1 MSDFADLGRMVLKC
15 QITTTLGDCAGDYDV
30 TALVNAFVT
39 RFGFVDVG
47 EVDNKAYWALVKE
60 HEKA

>member
-1 MSDFADLGRMVLKC
+1 MNFADLGRMVLKC
-15 QITTTLGDCAGDYDV
+15 RITTTLEDRAGDYDV
-30 TALVNAFVT
+30 TALVTAFVE

-47 EVDNKAYWALVKE
+47 EVDTEVYWALVKE